1 MNTKEPAQAYLFVLK
16 STDPAGAT
24 ADFDFTATGFDLDAS
39 FTLTGDGDFAG
50 FEVDPGFGG
59 QTYTV
64 TELPKTGWRLTELD
78 CVKSSDPSTP
88 IPGDLGTGEVDIT
101 LLQGEVGVCVYEN
114 QKLGTLSV
122 NKVTSVESPTT
133 EFDFD
138 ATGVTPDFFSLT
150 GGGAPQV
157 YTGIAPGT
165 EVVVT
170 EDVPTDAPERWSL
183 TDLVCDGAQTWSKNL
198 AQAKATVTV
207 GAGEDVDC
215 TFTDTRVPDATVQ
228 IVKVADPADGTL
240 FNFTASGA
248 DGGVDLPDQSFSLA
262 PDGDIAVKTMTVHP
276 AEGGEAFTFTE
287 PPQTMPANWNLDS
300 IECVSGGTS
309 TGTATLGAGKIDVTI
324 NPGDTLTCTFTD
336 RKDATLTVVKEA
348 PDDPAQDFD
357 FSTTLPSSAAFQ
369 LRDQESR
376 IGTGLNPGTYTVQEI
391 DLPTDWYLESSEG
404 AHPVC
409 VGGENPVDYTP
420 ALGATVDL
428 EAGEDVTCTF
438 PNFFDY
444 RPDMTLVKTPNR
456 TVVLEGQPVEY
467 SYTLTNTGNVTLSP
481 VAALNDVIVDDQ
493 CAPVV
498 YQSGGTPPSL
508 APGDVWTFGCTEDS
522 VTDANATNVAEA
534 TMTDGTDPIK
544 ATDTQTVEVRVPDL
558 EIVKTV
564 DKPIVYP
571 DTDVTYTYV
580 ARNLGETPFEG
591 PADRNDW
598 IVDDKCA
605 DVQYV
610 SGDADPTSVLDIGE
624 EWTYTCTTPISV
636 DTTNEVTFTATPFL
650 PPTPESGPKQTGSPM
665 EVTDTAQ
672 VEVITKDI
680 TITKTPSAP
689 GGVFQGGVLLVPVG
703 SEVTYTYE
711 VTSGTATTPM
721 QVADVT
727 DDTCSPVEYQS
738 GDTNDDGFVDP
749 GETWTY
755 TCKNTFTGVTT
766 VENTVVVTAVEPIL
780 GGISTATDQAT
791 VTSYQGSI
799 AIKKSPSA
807 ELVPKGTPVTYTYTV
822 LNDGTVDLTDIKVTD
837 DKCAPVTYKS
847 GDTGGG
853 VMKPGDEW
861 TYECVSALQDDTTNV
876 AEATGTTPSG
886 GKVTDATSVTV
897 LVVGGRLNP
906 VIAVTKKP
914 SATVIEKGGKVTYT
928 YDVTNA
934 GTMPLANIRVS
945 DNKCSPVS
953 YVKGDDNGDGL
964 LTNSASGEGYP
975 DETWVYTCTTTLTK
989 DTTNTVTALGSP
1001 WDLGQI
1007 VGQDVSAQAK
1017 ATVTVKQVLP
1027 IHVDPVNKCKGNT
1040 CTVVK
1045 KSKTNNKGTLKYRTT
1060 CRPVGSSAAGEV
1072 RYCRT
1077 KVTKKGA
1084 VKVTVFGYKKVKVT
1098 VWITAK
1104 PKPKYK
1110 DAWKAN
1116 TWKRTWIVRP

>member
-1 MNTKEPAQAYLFVLK
+1 
-16 STDPAGAT
+16 
-24 ADFDFTATGFDLDAS
+24 
-39 FTLTGDGDFAG
+39 
-50 FEVDPGFGG
+50 
-59 QTYTV
+59 
-64 TELPKTGWRLTELD
+64 
-78 CVKSSDPSTP
+78 
-88 IPGDLGTGEVDIT
+88 
-101 LLQGEVGVCVYEN
+101 
-114 QKLGTLSV
+114 
-122 NKVTSVESPTT
+122 
-133 EFDFD
+133 
-138 ATGVTPDFFSLT
+138 
-150 GGGAPQV
+150 
-157 YTGIAPGT
+157 
-165 EVVVT
+165 
-170 EDVPTDAPERWSL
+170 
-183 TDLVCDGAQTWSKNL
+183 
-198 AQAKATVTV
+198 
-207 GAGEDVDC
+207 
-215 TFTDTRVPDATVQ
+215 
-228 IVKVADPADGTL
+228 
-240 FNFTASGA
+240 
-248 DGGVDLPDQSFSLA
+248 
-262 PDGDIAVKTMTVHP
+262 
-276 AEGGEAFTFTE
+276 
-287 PPQTMPANWNLDS
+287 
-300 IECVSGGTS
+300 
-309 TGTATLGAGKIDVTI
+309 
-324 NPGDTLTCTFTD
+324 
-336 RKDATLTVVKEA
+336 
-348 PDDPAQDFD
+348 
-357 FSTTLPSSAAFQ
+357 
-369 LRDQESR
+369 
-376 IGTGLNPGTYTVQEI
+376 
-391 DLPTDWYLESSEG
+391 
-404 AHPVC
+404 
-409 VGGENPVDYTP
+409 
-420 ALGATVDL
+420 
-428 EAGEDVTCTF
+428 
-438 PNFFDY
+438 
-444 RPDMTLVKTPNR
+444 
-456 TVVLEGQPVEY
+456 
-467 SYTLTNTGNVTLSP
+467 
-481 VAALNDVIVDDQ
+481 
-493 CAPVV
+493 
-498 YQSGGTPPSL
+498 
-508 APGDVWTFGCTEDS
+508 
-522 VTDANATNVAEA
+522 
-534 TMTDGTDPIK
+534 
-544 ATDTQTVEVRVPDL
+544 
-558 EIVKTV
+558 
-564 DKPIVYP
+564 
-571 DTDVTYTYV
+571 
-580 ARNLGETPFEG
+580 
-591 PADRNDW
+591 
-598 IVDDKCA
+598 
-605 DVQYV
+605 
-610 SGDADPTSVLDIGE
+610 
-624 EWTYTCTTPISV
+624 
-636 DTTNEVTFTATPFL
+636 
-650 PPTPESGPKQTGSPM
+650 M

-861 TYECVSALQDDTTNV
+861 TYECISALQDDTTNV
-876 AEATGTTPSG
+876 AEVTGTTPSG

-914 SATVIEKGGKVTYT
+914 SATVIDKGGKVTYT

-945 DNKCSPVS
+945 DNKCAPVS

-1001 WDLGQI
+1001 WDFGQI

-1045 KSKTNNKGTLKYRTT
+1045 KSKTNDKGTLKYRTK

-1077 KVTKKGA
+1077 KVTNKGA